1 MNLSSVGRA
10 VVVSAIIPC
19 LNEETAI
26 AAVVAAVLAQG
37 VDEVIVVDGGS
48 SDHTAKHAT
57 AAGATVVCE
66 TQRGYGRAI
75 QRGIA
80 AVRSDA
86 EILVFVDGDGSDRPE
101 LIPRLVEPIAIDPTA
116 FVHGTRMHGDRETG
130 SLSVQQIVA
139 GHVAGLLLR
148 IVYGVRFTDMSP
160 FRAIRR
166 DALSRLGMCEMTYGW
181 NLEMLM
187 RVCAAGLP
195 VLEIPVGQR
204 RRAGGTSKV
213 SGNIIAGL
221 GAAWSIAAT
230 FIRLALTLRR
240 VRRPS

>member
-1 MNLSSVGRA
+1 MKISPVGRA
-10 VVVSAIIPC
+10 VTVSAVIPC
-19 LNEETAI
+19 LNEEDTI
-26 AAVVAAVLAQG
+26 AAVVSAVLAQG
-37 VDEVIVVDGGS
+37 IDEVIVVDGNS
-48 SDHTAKHAT
+48 TDQTAKRAT

-86 EILVFVDGDGSDRPE
+86 EILVFLDGDGSDRPE
-101 LIPRLVEPIAIDPTA
+101 MIPHLVEPIAIGQTA
-116 FVHGTRMHGDRETG
+116 FVHGTRMHGDREMG

-139 GHVAGLLLR
+139 GHIAGLLLR
-148 IVYGVRFTDMSP
+148 IVYGARFTDMSP

-166 DALSRLGMCEMTYGW
+166 DSLSMLGMCEMTYGW

-187 RVCAAGLP
+187 RVCAAGVP
-195 VLEIPVGQR
+195 AVEIAVGQR

-213 SGNIIAGL
+213 SGNAIAGVN
-221 GAAWSIAAT
+221 AAWSIAAT
-230 FIRLALTLRR
+230 FIRLGLTLRR
-240 VRRPS
+240 ERQQS